1 MMMLS
6 NAGWHV
12 CAPLV
17 SGWPRLPAAER
28 LVSRHSPASGVTLPH
43 PPQSVSVLSPS
54 HRPYPEIMKQVNW
67 WQFVNNN
74 CDNSVWS
81 VLEDDLWGSRHQFK
95 HSLLVKYFTVN
106 LVVNGN
112 FFVVRYLNVT
122 QGTSYL
128 EKQNE
133 IRVRNRD
140 PNIEPRASLVMN
152 KQKYLWII
160 LFQFYV

>member
-1 MMMLS
+1 MMMLG

-54 HRPYPEIMKQVNW
+54 HRPYPEIIEKQQVNW

-74 CDNSVWS
+74 CDNSAWS

-106 LVVNGN
+106 LVVLIKNHKVNGN
-112 FFVVRYLNVT
+112 FLLLDIWMSHKKRHLLPRKAKGNK
-122 QGTSYL
+122 SA
-128 EKQNE
+128 
-133 IRVRNRD
+133 
-140 PNIEPRASLVMN
+140 EPRPQHWAQGFSC
-152 KQKYLWII
+152 YE
-160 LFQFYV
+160 